1 MKKALTGKTDFF
13 SKEYHFLQ
21 ETKWWQLKQG
31 GPHSWNYEIVIRFTL
46 IPSLYSA
53 GPYMVSRM
61 VADCS
66 GMESIFHSSFA
77 FTSVKLGGV
86 EDYSVIKK
94 TSRASLEK
102 G

>member
-1 MKKALTGKTDFF
+1 
-13 SKEYHFLQ
+13 
-21 ETKWWQLKQG
+21 
-31 GPHSWNYEIVIRFTL
+31 
-46 IPSLYSA
+46 
-53 GPYMVSRM
+53 MVSRM

-86 EDYSVIKK
+86 EDNFVIKK